1 MIAFIERK
9 LAQHEIAKVIPHQ
22 VTLADAYRRM
32 HRQAA
37 VQAAVDEVVE
47 DLDDE
52 EVPVTKGLQNRIKKM
67 LKDDPTLSWDAA
79 LRAIVEGEQEGGTIG
94 VRPGA

>member
-9 LAQHEIAKVIPHQ
+9 LAQHGIAKVIPDQ

-67 LKDDPTLSWDAA
+67 LKDDPTLSGTPPYAPSS
-79 LRAIVEGEQEGGTIG
+79 RGNKRGEQ
-94 VRPGA
+94 